1 MGSAYALSTFLR
13 QTPKSLLQRYF
24 VANGLLEEVPF
35 DELRPRDTATVTEAL
50 NRLEPVVRARVDLDF
65 QDVHALADKFAT
77 RIVMDVANAYEPE
90 LVDELG
96 AMENHYARAMWLFLE
111 RRRHDDDLFEQCRD
125 LVQVEQIRF
134 SRSKRRNNLPHEEP
148 AVDEP
153 VLMLLADGVK
163 ELYQAQGRG
172 RNCQVEVFE
181 RTEPRRYFFVGYP
194 RTTRRATSSTTRAA
208 SSAAGP
214 GAPRSRSPG
223 CSAPTRASS
232 RSTPPVGETRSRRCS
247 ACSWRRRSGGRAPP
261 PTATIAASSSG
272 ACSTLRSPSSSTRS
286 TTWSASR
293 SARCGWCGLRARSRG

>member
-35 DELRPRDTATVTEAL
+35 DELRPRDTAAVTEAL

-96 AMENHYARAMWLFLE
+96 AMENHYARAMWLYLE
-111 RRRHDDDLFEQCRD
+111 RRRHDDDLFDHCRE

-148 AVDEP
+148 SIDEP

-194 RTTRRATSSTTRAA
+194 EDY
-208 SSAAGP
+208 GV
-214 GAPRSRSPG
+214 APIQ
-223 CSAPTRASS
+223 
-232 RSTPPVGETRSRRCS
+232 
-247 ACSWRRRSGGRAPP
+247 W
-261 PTATIAASSSG
+261 
-272 ACSTLRSPSSSTRS
+272 TL
-286 TTWSASR
+286 
-293 SARCGWCGLRARSRG
+293 GIKQ